1 MDMQN
6 KEILFEIVSSGN
18 LRKDV
23 QKLRE
28 LGYVAGLLVDLTVK
42 EDTTF
47 LCIRYSDVFT
57 EFIRNRK
64 AGRHRKKEKVLI
76 TCGEVFFLK
85 AAEGAKAAADTLG
98 MPLATFYRRYNENK
112 RKNEEDLFV

>member
-6 KEILFEIVSSGN
+6 KEILFEIVPGGN
-18 LRKDV
+18 LHKDV
-23 QKLRE
+23 RKLRK

-42 EDTTF
+42 EGTTF
-47 LCIRYSDVFT
+47 LCIRSSDEFT

-64 AGRHRKKEKVLI
+64 AERHRKKEKALL
-76 TCGEVFFLK
+76 TCGEEFSLK
-85 AAEGAKAAADTLG
+85 ATGGAKAAADTLG
-98 MPLATFYRRYNENK
+98 MPLATFYRLYNENK

>member
-28 LGYVAGLLVDLTVK
+28 LGYV
-42 EDTTF
+42 E
-47 LCIRYSDVFT
+47 I
-57 EFIRNRK
+57 
-64 AGRHRKKEKVLI
+64 GRASCRERV
-76 TCGEVFFLK
+76 
-85 AAEGAKAAADTLG
+85 
-98 MPLATFYRRYNENK
+98 
-112 RKNEEDLFV
+112 

>member
-28 LGYVAGLLVDLTVK
+28 LGYVRAPGGPHGKRGHYL
-42 EDTTF
+42 
-47 LCIRYSDVFT
+47 
-57 EFIRNRK
+57 
-64 AGRHRKKEKVLI
+64 
-76 TCGEVFFLK
+76 
-85 AAEGAKAAADTLG
+85 
-98 MPLATFYRRYNENK
+98 PLHSIQ
-112 RKNEEDLFV
+112 